1 MPPASGRAS
10 TRFRDPHCWPNWSKR
25 PAPSAD
31 PNRNPTAPTP
41 LSPATAESETHN
53 TGAAAAPRT
62 TTGEKKK
69 TGSFLSSAPPEAA
82 AGMGNLGV
90 GSKSNLA
97 AGNREASALL
107 GTAPCRCGLHVD
119 VSREEEDGARLCSD
133 GTRAG
138 RTRPPDF
145 DGQGQPAYVANIPS
159 QSGSNLLHSPSK
171 RLKRRFA
178 PTWLEPSTQPNR
190 RLVFCI

>member
-1 MPPASGRAS
+1 MPLASGRAS

-25 PAPSAD
+25 PALSAD

-41 LSPATAESETHN
+41 LSPATAESETHD

-119 VSREEEDGARLCSD
+119 VSREEEDGARLCLD
-133 GTRAG
+133 GTARVELVRQILTDRANPHML
-138 RTRPPDF
+138 RIFHLR
-145 DGQGQPAYVANIPS
+145 A
-159 QSGSNLLHSPSK
+159 
-171 RLKRRFA
+171 A
-178 PTWLEPSTQPNR
+178 PTSSVLHPNA
-190 RLVFCI
+190 